1 MREYAEIMDTFKN
14 PIEKQSNFYDEVPK
28 EEEITKKVNHDENLV
43 PGTSKDSF
51 VKGDFQNVD
60 DPYSVVRKSKNV
72 KVEQI

>member
-1 MREYAEIMDTFKN
+1 MDTFKN

-60 DPYSVVRKSKNV
+60 DPYSVVCKLKKV
-72 KVEQI
+72 KVEEI

>member
-1 MREYAEIMDTFKN
+1 MDTFKN

>member
-1 MREYAEIMDTFKN
+1 MDTFKN

-72 KVEQI
+72 KVEEI